1 MRFRPVSTK
10 TWCRSHLP
18 ACSTLGRGWGRS
30 VDGQFGYGVDEI
42 ASFSTPVAMT
52 GLLGNAV
59 QVSTSSAA
67 TCVLL
72 DDGRADLVRTTG
84 SSLDW
89 SKNGRQAWA
98 ARFSTKVTIS

>member
-1 MRFRPVSTK
+1 VRFRPVSTK

-72 DDGRADLVRTTG
+72 DDGRAMCSGRVPRQVPGVTGRTATPV
-84 SSLDW
+84 LIR
-89 SKNGRQAWA
+89 GR
-98 ARFSTKVTIS
+98 